1 MVQPLISPGN
11 FKERLRNFS
20 PTYQR
25 TKGLIGVTILNNAKI
40 TKMQI
45 AEIAPFN
52 NALQSGTER
61 VEEQPSDV
69 TF

>member
-1 MVQPLISPGN
+1 
-11 FKERLRNFS
+11 
-20 PTYQR
+20 
-25 TKGLIGVTILNNAKI
+25 
-40 TKMQI
+40 MQI